1 VDKGVIMIS
10 KIVTSALLLT
20 FLVSCSSDDIQDF
33 IDDTKK
39 RYFEEKVAGV
49 VDESGSVTEGVENN
63 ISISGQEE
71 ALLLAHNEARGA
83 VNVLTKL
90 VWNKTLQQDAQSYAN
105 TLANSGAWEHDPK
118 NHEGYSN
125 GPYGENLYAS
135 TSKPT
140 LKDAADAWIKE
151 KRDYHYGK
159 VGDASTCNKDAIC
172 GHYTQVIWKETSQ
185 VGCAIA
191 KYSTG
196 NMKNW
201 YVVVCKYKTPGNYEG
216 ETPY

>member
-1 VDKGVIMIS
+1 MIG
-10 KIVTSALLLT
+10 KLVTSTLLLT
-20 FLVSCSSDDIQDF
+20 FLVACSSDDIQDF

-39 RYFEEKVAGV
+39 KYFEEQVAGV
-49 VDESGSVTEGVENN
+49 VDESGSVTAGIENN
-63 ISISGQEE
+63 ISISGQED
-71 ALLLAHNEARGA
+71 ALILAHNVARHEEG
-83 VNVLTKL
+83 VTHDL
-90 VWNKTLQQDAQSYAN
+90 VWDNTLTQDAQSYAN

-118 NHEGYSN
+118 NHDGYSN

-135 TSKPT
+135 TAKPT
-140 LKDAADAWIKE
+140 LEDAADAWIKE

-159 VGDASTCNKDAIC
+159 VGDPSTCNEGAIC
-172 GHYTQVIWKETSQ
+172 GHYTQVMWKETSQ

-191 KYSTG
+191 KYKTG